1 MVGRVKTVSLFIVLV
16 GACVLLGA
24 CAVAE
29 QDATAVG
36 NQFQDGLQG
45 RGRIIQQ
52 DPTSDSFGPEFR

>member
-1 MVGRVKTVSLFIVLV
+1 MNVLVKTVSFLFVLV
-16 GACVLLGA
+16 VACGLLGA

-36 NQFQDGLQG
+36 DQFQDGLQG

-52 DPTSDSFGPEFR
+52 DPTTDSFGSEFR